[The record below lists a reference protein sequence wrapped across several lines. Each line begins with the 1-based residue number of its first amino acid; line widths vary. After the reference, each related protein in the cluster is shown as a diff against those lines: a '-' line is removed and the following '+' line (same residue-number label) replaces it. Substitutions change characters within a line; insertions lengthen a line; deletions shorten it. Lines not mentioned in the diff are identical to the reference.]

1 MGPII
6 GIILTFSLVFGGFI
20 IAGGHIEVILEAL
33 PIEGMIIG
41 GIALG
46 AFVTGNSGEVIK
58 HTLGGLGKAFKGAK
72 WKKQDYIDLI
82 GLMYMALYKR
92 QREGT
97 KFNDFEDPKNS
108 ALFKKYPKIL
118 NDHLAINMIC
128 DTLRNMSMRH
138 EDPHQVEAY
147 LENLLEKVEEEHMEP
162 SHALQGIADGLPAY
176 GIVAAVLGVVKT
188 MSSID
193 KPPAVLGGLIAAAL
207 VGTFLGIF
215 LGYGVIG
222 PLAGRI
228 KQINEADAR
237 FYKLIRDVFVSTL
250 SKNALQVAIEVGR
263 ANIPSSMQPTFAE
276 AEAAINKAKG
286 S

>member
-1 MGPII
+1 
-6 GIILTFSLVFGGFI
+6 
-20 IAGGHIEVILEAL
+20 
-33 PIEGMIIG
+33 
-41 GIALG
+41 
-46 AFVTGNSGEVIK
+46 
-58 HTLGGLGKAFKGAK
+58 
-72 WKKQDYIDLI
+72 
-82 GLMYMALYKR
+82 MYMALYKR

-162 SHALQGIADGLPAY
+162 SHALQGVADGLPAY

-215 LGYGVIG
+215 MGYGVVG